1 MLVANNEARIGRAGV
16 RSTLL
21 LERAVRGTI
30 VLRDELAF
38 DSRFAAAAAGRNEP
52 VGHLFMLLAGR
63 FESDGAVTSAPV
75 AYMLG
80 DDELERVGRSS
91 RTFRTDGA
99 RAHVVQLRIPRP
111 SVCVPIGVAHGP
123 LALSPTCWDA
133 ATGLVDAAP
142 RGDTASLAR
151 LLEALANVG
160 AVDGQL
166 AATLC
171 ADEPPRFRRLWDAL
185 QPLYATYGGTAS
197 LKQLAASLDMS
208 LRQISR
214 DAKDL
219 ARTFG
224 FTAGYRDAL
233 LVLRLRTAVLLL
245 SAPEAGVADIAR
257 VVGYGSTIA
266 MARAFR
272 DAKLPPP
279 TEVQRAIRGE

>member
-1 MLVANNEARIGRAGV
+1 VLVANNEARIGRAGV

-99 RAHVVQLRIPRP
+99 RAHVVQLRIPWP
-111 SVCVPIGVAHGP
+111 SVRVPIGVAHGP

-151 LLEALANVG
+151 LLEALASVG
-160 AVDGQL
+160 AVDG
-166 AATLC
+166 
-171 ADEPPRFRRLWDAL
+171 
-185 QPLYATYGGTAS
+185 
-197 LKQLAASLDMS
+197 
-208 LRQISR
+208 
-214 DAKDL
+214 
-219 ARTFG
+219 
-224 FTAGYRDAL
+224 
-233 LVLRLRTAVLLL
+233 
-245 SAPEAGVADIAR
+245 
-257 VVGYGSTIA
+257 
-266 MARAFR
+266 
-272 DAKLPPP
+272 
-279 TEVQRAIRGE
+279 

>member
-1 MLVANNEARIGRAGV
+1 MLVANSEARIGQAGV

-30 VLRDELAF
+30 VLRDALAF
-38 DSRFAAAAAGRNEP
+38 DSRFAAAASGRNEP

-63 FESDGAVTSAPV
+63 FESDGVVNAAPV

-80 DDELERVGRSS
+80 DDELERVRTGS
-91 RTFRTDGA
+91 RTFRTDGPQ
-99 RAHVVQLRIPRP
+99 AHVVQLRIPRP
-111 SVCVPIGVAHGP
+111 SLRVQAGIVQGP
-123 LALSPTCWDA
+123 LTLSPTCWDA
-133 ATGLVDAAP
+133 AVGLVHAAP
-142 RGDTASLAR
+142 QGDTSSLAR
-151 LLEALANVG
+151 LLETLAASGV
-160 AVDGQL
+160 VDGQL

-245 SAPEAGVADIAR
+245 SARDAGVADIAR

-279 TEVQRAIRGE
+279 TEVQRAIRGD